1 MWHFGNS
8 KNKGTEL
15 WWRGWDWVQ
24 GHHKE
29 STGDLDGD
37 SLLKLFFW
45 TSSQDGGI
53 GRYTLPPHTTKRR
66 TTTNLKT
73 KYNQNWQ
80 KIKLYGSLTTK
91 EFRKKHSSRPVGGVE
106 TGSWGGEDAQQGS
119 SWRTRWTRWRLVVP
133 HLHVD
138 KPEGTTGERFRPC
151 NPGFQHRKRKPQ
163 NPWL

>member
-1 MWHFGNS
+1 M
-8 KNKGTEL
+8 
-15 WWRGWDWVQ
+15 Q

-73 KYNQNWQ
+73 NKNQNYK
-80 KIKLYGSLTTK
+80 KIQLYGSLTTK
-91 EFRKKHSSRPVGGVE
+91 EFKKEHSFRVVGGAGSQVE
-106 TGSWGGEDAQQGS
+106 RMLGKVPGGGWGKQGGSWQSHICVQINQEEQLGS
-119 SWRTRWTRWRLVVP
+119 ERL
-133 HLHVD
+133 HNLS
-138 KPEGTTGERFRPC
+138 
-151 NPGFQHRKRKPQ
+151 FQHGEIKLQ
-163 NPWL
+163 NF